1 MKFNTINL
9 VLLAVLFVGLQSAF
23 SQPWATSTVEKRA
36 NTLLKQMTLDEK
48 LAYIGGDKDFYIRE
62 IKRLGITEIK
72 MSDGPQGLR
81 NDGKTNAMPCGIML
95 AATWNK
101 KLAMDYGKALGQDAK
116 ARGVHILLGPGVN
129 VYRSPLCGRNFE
141 YFGEDPYLTSK
152 IAVNYIKGVQSEGV
166 VATIKHFAAN
176 NQEWDRYNVSSDVD
190 VRTMHEIYL
199 PSFESAVKEAHVGAV
214 MSSYNLLNGIH
225 TSENRWLLT
234 EVLRKQWG
242 FKGILMSDWVSTY
255 NAMNNIKNGLDL
267 EMPSGKSMS
276 VDSLQILLK
285 AGKIKLATI
294 DQKVLRILRTIIGF
308 GFLDKQ
314 QLDKTI
320 PLDNP
325 KSANTALIVAREG
338 LVLLKNENKILPIYK
353 SKVKKIMVFG
363 PNATTFQ
370 TGGGSGVL
378 DPFHYVSTLDGIKK
392 LAAKNNIEVVNIE
405 LFSAIPNE
413 FYIEKNSKI
422 AGLKAQFFN
431 NKELKGLH
439 VAERIDTAINFN
451 WSNGTGIHNLE
462 KVNASI
468 RWTGIIRPSKT
479 NTYNFMLAGDDGYRL
494 YIDGKKVCDKWSDGP
509 TTAKNTRIKLE
520 GNADHE
526 ICIEYYQGTG
536 GADFFVKTT
545 IENVQGFEK
554 SCEDV
559 DLIIACLGFNAFS
572 EMEGQDRSFALPE
585 LQSQMIEDLSRSKK
599 PIIGVINAGGNVEM
613 QSWYP
618 KLSGLLWAW
627 YPGQE
632 GGTAIAEVLFGEIN
646 PSGKLPATFEKKW
659 EDNPTFNS
667 YHDDNN
673 DKRVTYKE
681 GIFVGYRGYDKNKT
695 VVQFPF
701 GYGLSYSKFELSDL
715 RVQQST
721 TKNSKVKVTCKI
733 KNTSTVDGAEVVQ
746 LYIGGKPTKKQIQ
759 PIKELKGY
767 EKINLKAG
775 ETQTVNFEVSALDL
789 SYFSVAKNKFVFEPS
804 EYNFMVGTSSRDII
818 LEQKLKIE

>member
-1 MKFNTINL
+1 MKIKTLNL
-9 VLLAVLFVGLQSAF
+9 LYSAFLLLICQSAF
-23 SQPWATSTVEKRA
+23 SQPWANVTVEKRA
-36 NTLLKQMTLDEK
+36 NALLKQMTLDEK
-48 LAYIGGDKDFYIRE
+48 IAYIGGERDFYIRE
-62 IKRLGITEIK
+62 IKRLSIPEIK

-81 NDGKTNAMPCGIML
+81 NDGKTNAMPCGILL

-101 KLAMDYGKALGQDAK
+101 NLAADYGNALGEDAK

-129 VYRSPLCGRNFE
+129 IYRSPLCGRNFE

-152 IAVNYIKGVQSEGV
+152 TALHYINGLQTEGV
-166 VATIKHFAAN
+166 VATIKHFVAN
-176 NQEWDRYNVSSDVD
+176 NQEWDRNNVSSDVD
-190 VRTMHEIYL
+190 VRTLHEIYL
-199 PSFESAVKEAHVGAV
+199 PAFETAVKQGNVGAV
-214 MSSYNLLNGIH
+214 MSSYNLLNGIY

-234 EVLRKQWG
+234 DVLRKQWG

-255 NAMNNIKNGLDL
+255 NTMNNVNNGLDL

-314 QLDKTI
+314 QLDKSI

-325 KSANTALIVAREG
+325 KSANTALNVAREG
-338 LVLLKNENKILPIYK
+338 LVLLKNENQILPIDK
-353 SKVKKIMVFG
+353 NRVKKVMVFG

-378 DPFHYVSTLDGIKK
+378 DPFRFVSTMEGIEKITTEK
-392 LAAKNNIEVVNIE
+392 NIEIVTID
-405 LFSAIPNE
+405 LFSAAPNE
-413 FYIEKNSKI
+413 FFTDKNRTI
-422 AGLKAQFFN
+422 RGLKAQFFN
-431 NKELKGLH
+431 NTELNGTP

-451 WSNGTGIHNLE
+451 WSNGTGIANLNKE
-462 KVNASI
+462 NASI

-479 NTYNFMLAGDDGYRL
+479 NTYNFMLAGDDGYRFF
-494 YIDGKKVCDKWSDGP
+494 IDGRNVCYKWTNGP

-520 GNADHE
+520 GNTDHE
-526 ICIEYYQGTG
+526 ICIEYFQGTG

-545 IENVQGFEK
+545 IENDPELEK
-554 SCEDV
+554 KCADV
-559 DLIIACLGFNAFS
+559 DLIIACFGFNALS
-572 EMEGQDRSFALPE
+572 EMEGQDREFGLPNA
-585 LQSQMIEDLSRSKK
+585 QTQFIKDLSKTGK
-599 PIIGVINAGGNVEM
+599 PIVGIVNAGGNVEM

-618 KLSGLLWAW
+618 SLAGLLWAW

-632 GGTAIAEVLFGEIN
+632 GGTAIAEVLFGKVN
-646 PSGKLPATFEKKW
+646 PSGKLPATFEKRW

-667 YHDDNN
+667 YHDANK
-673 DKRVTYKE
+673 DKRVTYTE

-695 VVQFPF
+695 EVQFPF

-715 RVQQST
+715 NVQPSK
-721 TKNSKVKVTCKI
+721 TKTAKVIVTCKI
-733 KNTSTVDGAEVVQ
+733 KNISTVAGAEVVQ
-746 LYIGGKPTKKQIQ
+746 LYIGGKPTIKQEQ

-767 EKINLKAG
+767 EKVNLKAG
-775 ETQTVNFEVSALDL
+775 ETQTVRFEVSAHDL
-789 SYFSVAKNKFVFEPS
+789 SYFSVAKNKFVFDADT
-804 EYNFMVGTSSRDII
+804 YHFMIGTSSRDIK
-818 LEQKLKIE
+818 LEQKMAVK